1 MLELGPTDHGST
13 HSVGPG
19 DEVVL
24 RLPENPGT
32 GRLWQV
38 ESLPPGLETTGG
50 SFAPGSRAIGASG
63 TRTLRFRALG
73 AAQSEQRLDLA
84 ERRPWEADNPP
95 AAVFTVTLR
104 FTG

>member
-1 MLELGPTDHGST
+1 MLELGPADHGST
-13 HSVGPG
+13 HTVGPG
-19 DEVVL
+19 DEVLL

-32 GRLWQV
+32 SCVWQV

-50 SFAPGSRAIGASG
+50 SFTRRSSAIGASG
-63 TRTLRFRALG
+63 TRTLCFRALG
-73 AAQSEQRLDLA
+73 APQGERRLDLA
-84 ERRPWEADNPP
+84 ERRPWEPDYPP